1 MKTALALLAALL
13 VSATPVQ
20 AQQRVYNQAE
30 LDALLAPIALHPDGL
45 LSQIL
50 MAATYPQDVADAAEW
65 SRANPHVQGDAAVR
79 AVEYEPW
86 DPSVKA
92 LVAFPDVL
100 ARMAGSPQ
108 WLHDLGQAFLHQ
120 EPHVMDT
127 VQGLRQRAQAGGY
140 LSSNEQQ
147 AVYTSGDAIVV
158 QPRTQYV
165 YVPYYDPYVVYGP
178 WWWPAYRP
186 VYWAP
191 CAFYPVFVT
200 RGFFYSAP
208 DWRHRHVRVVHRPV
222 HVHPHQHSHVVPG
235 KWQHRPSHHARPR
248 ADSRPNHDARPRH
261 DSRPNHD
268 TRPRHDARPRHDT
281 GPRHDPRPKADVR
294 AHVRT
299 PEANRRPIVQHHQQM
314 PAAHSFS
321 QNVQRHAESVQRQI
335 QQSHSRAAP
344 EIRREVRAQPVPQAR
359 GHANGPARGHAYG
372 QARGHSNSQR
382 QSHSGRQPRG

>member
-1 MKTALALLAALL
+1 MKAVLALLAALL
-13 VSATPVQ
+13 VSATPAQ
-20 AQQRVYNQAE
+20 AQQRVYHQAE

-50 MAATYPQDVADAAEW
+50 MASTYPQDVADAAAW
-65 SRANPHVQGDAAVR
+65 SRSNPHIQGDGAVR

-100 ARMAGSPQ
+100 ARMADSPQ
-108 WLHDLGQAFLHQ
+108 WLHDLAQAFLHQ

-127 VQGLRQRAQAGGY
+127 VQGLRQRAQAAGH

-158 QPRTQYV
+158 QPRTQHV
-165 YVPYYDPYVVYGP
+165 YVRYYDPYVVYGP

-191 CAFYPVFVT
+191 WAFYPVFVT

-222 HVHPHQHSHVVPG
+222 HVHHHHSHVVPG
-235 KWQHRPSHHARPR
+235 KWQHRPVHARPR
-248 ADSRPNHDARPRH
+248 TDTRPNHDARPRHDTRPRH

-268 TRPRHDARPRHDT
+268 TRPRHDARPRQDLR
-281 GPRHDPRPKADVR
+281 PRTDVR
-294 AHVRT
+294 A
-299 PEANRRPIVQHHQQM
+299 HHQQM

-321 QNVQRHAESVQRQI
+321 QSVQRQAESVQRQI

-344 EIRREVRAQPVPQAR
+344 EIRREMHAQPVPQAR
-359 GHANGPARGHAYG
+359 GHANGQARGHGNG
-372 QARGHSNSQR
+372 QARGHSQR
-382 QSHSGRQPRG
+382 ESNSGRQRGG